1 MSTYTKAFV
10 GELIDFAHELSE
22 PLKPVAR
29 CIMGM
34 LGLGSQPH
42 LAD

>member
-10 GELIDFAHELSE
+10 GELVDFAQELSE

-29 CIMGM
+29 CILGI
-34 LGLGSQPH
+34 LGLGQRPH
-42 LAD
+42 SAD